1 MDQPAILDTGTV
13 APPTDYGSGAI
24 DRANKLL
31 AYIGERVALIAV
43 VAVLLI
49 AFANVTDIV
58 LRNFFAISLYGLN
71 EINTLLVAIAVAT
84 CLPHGFARN
93 APLRIDAFSGS
104 LPKSA
109 GAWLSVFG
117 AAAMLLFFAIVAW
130 RMGAAAATME
140 RNNET
145 TVMMEVAKAPFFYGV
160 ALAIGFAALVQ
171 AGMMV
176 AAVRDALALSGSWGW
191 AALAAILL
199 FVGWTGAVL
208 AGWASGAPA
217 YALAPSGSLALAL
230 VAFALM
236 WVVILATVPL
246 GAAMG
251 LTGII
256 GTAALLGAP
265 ISMEVLGA
273 EASSYI
279 TRDALSVLP
288 LFLLMGAFATLAG
301 IGSDLYRLFY
311 VLVGH
316 VRGGLAHASIL
327 ACAGFGTLTGSSV
340 ATQMSIGKI
349 ALKEMRDRGY
359 SQELAAGSIAAGGTL
374 GQLIPPSSA
383 LIVYAVMTEES
394 VGQLFVGA
402 LIPGILAAIL
412 YMCTV
417 AVWLT
422 ILPHHATK
430 RDGGRSTVAE
440 LVQVSGATWA
450 ALLLLGVVLS
460 GIYFGFF
467 TDLEA
472 GSVGAA
478 GAFLLALVRG
488 KINPKTF
495 FKSMGETTITLSMMY
510 SLIFGVIMLSFFF
523 GIANLPQTFVAW
535 VNSFGM
541 APIMVVICLV
551 ACYLIL
557 GTVMDEFAM
566 MVITIP
572 IFVPLVV
579 SLGYDPIW
587 WGVLTMLCM
596 SAGAISPPFGI
607 NMFIISA
614 LDARI
619 PITRVYAG
627 CWPFFGSAVV
637 KIFLL
642 IAFPAL
648 VTWLPSTM

>member
-1 MDQPAILDTGTV
+1 MDQTAITDSGPVAEPAV
-13 APPTDYGSGAI
+13 YGDGFI
-24 DRANKLL
+24 DQVNRLL
-31 AYIGERVALIAV
+31 AGMGERVALIAV

-49 AFANVTDIV
+49 AFANVTDIL
-58 LRNFFAISLYGLN
+58 LRNFAHISLYGLN

-93 APLRIDAFSGS
+93 APLRIDALSGS
-104 LPKSA
+104 VPKPV

-117 AAAMLLFFAIVAW
+117 STAMLLFFAIVAW
-130 RMGAAAATME
+130 RMAAAAATMQ
-140 RNNET
+140 RNDET
-145 TVMMEVAKAPFFYGV
+145 TVMMEIAKAPFFYGV
-160 ALAIGFAALVQ
+160 AIAIGFGALVQ
-171 AGMMV
+171 AGML
-176 AAVRDALALSGSWGW
+176 AAAARDALAISRGWGW
-191 AALAAILL
+191 AVLAAILA
-199 FVGWTGAVL
+199 FAIWIAAVF
-208 AGWASGAPA
+208 GGFASGAPA
-217 YALAPSGSLALAL
+217 LALAPSSSLALSL

-251 LTGII
+251 LTGIV
-256 GTAALLGAP
+256 GTAALLSAP
-265 ISMEVLGA
+265 LSMEVLGA

-279 TRDALSVLP
+279 TRDALAVLP
-288 LFLLMGAFATLAG
+288 LFLLMGAFATVAG

-311 VLVGH
+311 VLIGH

-359 SQELAAGSIAAGGTL
+359 SQELSAGSIAAGGTL

-394 VGQLFVGA
+394 VGQLFMGA

-417 AVWLT
+417 ALWVFLF
-422 ILPHHATK
+422 PHHAT
-430 RDGGRSTVAE
+430 RREGRSTFAE

-488 KINPKTF
+488 KLSPGNF

-551 ACYLIL
+551 LCYLIL

-587 WGVLTMLCM
+587 WGILTMLCM

-614 LDARI
+614 LDSRI

-642 IAFPAL
+642 IFFPWL
-648 VTWLPSTM
+648 VTWLPGTM